1 MILGSR
7 QQPNPMHPSCEYHA
21 IAIQICIHVEQVGD
35 FVVSKS
41 NLACV
46 DTRKLAESV
55 VVANLVK
62 LFLQLNK

>member
-1 MILGSR
+1 
-7 QQPNPMHPSCEYHA
+7 MHISCEHHA

-46 DTRKLAESV
+46 NTSTLAESV

-62 LFLQLNK
+62 PFLQSDK